1 MLGRRGERWDKGLAM
16 DSFSHPGD
24 AHINLE
30 QAHFSK
36 SSPLKI
42 PRNQGV
48 LATWRLPDVG
58 KNWLTG
64 NVNPLCNL

>member
-1 MLGRRGERWDKGLAM
+1 M

-24 AHINLE
+24 AHISFE
-30 QAHFSK
+30 QAQFPK
-36 SSPLKI
+36 SRPLKI

-48 LATWRLPDVG
+48 LNTWRLPDVE

-64 NVNPLCNL
+64 NVNPLRDL